1 MLGVL
6 KSRAV
11 LMLIGLVLVALLLWF
26 AGPYFAFA
34 DHKPLESTTGR
45 LIAILVLVV
54 IWAIGLTIKQ
64 MRSNNASKKLAEGVA
79 QGGADGDEVDSK
91 DATAARRGPA
101 ASAARGS
108 GADAAQL
115 RKRFEE
121 AIEALKKSKRKGAG
135 NLYELPWYVIIGP
148 PGSGKTTV
156 LVNSGLEFPLAQK
169 FGKDA
174 LRGVGGTRNCDWWFT
189 DKAILLDTAGRYTT
203 QDSNS
208 RADAAGWIAFLQLLR
223 KFRSR
228 QPINGVIVAMSASDL
243 LTAGEKEREQHVAS
257 IRARLDE
264 IGRTLRIDV
273 PVYFLVT
280 KCDLV
285 AGFSEFF
292 DDLGQEQ
299 RAQVWGATFPIE
311 VTESGHAPEQFD
323 KEFSRLLERLQ
334 QHVLGRMER
343 ERDPRRRVG
352 VLAFPQQ
359 MAAFGPLLNDLLKRV
374 FTTTD
379 FENQILLRGVY
390 FTSGTQEGTP
400 VDRVLGA
407 IARAFGVTSSV
418 MPAASGRGKAFFI
431 ERLLKNVIFRE
442 SGLAGINRRLQ
453 FLKLVFQSAAYVAC
467 AAVLVLGVLGLVT
480 SYRANAA
487 YIENLGTAVKSLDAI
502 KPIAAFANLPPD
514 ALLPRLDSLHS
525 VSDTAN
531 RYNADTPWSMRFGLY
546 RGGSLGESAHDA
558 YTRELNGTLL
568 PVMTAR
574 FAEQVRSSV
583 AAPDRLYEYLKGYLM
598 LGDAGHRDVAHLR
611 LLTDVELRRMYPSD
625 EATRQRIAAHFEQLL
640 SGKDTLS
647 SVSLNRELVDQARNA
662 LRTASLPVLMYS
674 RLKLEHAN
682 DTKRALRLD
691 LAAGPGA
698 DQVLERA
705 SGAKLSDPV
714 PALYTRDVFRE
725 VNTTGKYELM
735 KQFAED
741 AWVFGGNLL
750 DVRNSGAQTY
760 QMLGLYEQDYIKV
773 WDAVLQ
779 DVKIKPAS
787 DGRSLIDLL
796 GILSSPASPLKGFLA
811 AVATNT
817 DLQKPAADPAAASNP
832 LQAAGAALSA
842 KAAQMANVLGAPPP
856 GADEPGTAV
865 SKHFEPIRTLMA
877 GPPGAAPID
886 SVLAS
891 LAQTHKQL
899 QAMGS
904 GLGNV
909 SALDAMAKSGQG
921 DALQSLQQQA
931 KLLPAPVNAMVAQ
944 IGTRSASLAVGQARD
959 ELSRRYDEQVGRQCR
974 ELIDGRYPFAHASTN
989 DLPLADFGR
998 VFGYGGVFES
1008 FFRDNLAALVDVS
1021 HTPWR
1026 WREGAASIGG
1036 SAALLKQFQQA
1047 QRIREVYFKPGSQM
1061 PEARFNLTPDTL
1073 DAAANRFT
1081 LDLDGQPFEYRHGPQ
1096 QSKAMV
1102 WPGGTGVGQTV
1113 VAFEERG
1120 GTGPNFVKQGP
1131 WAWFRAL
1138 DQAQVKHDSD
1148 TRLEITFSA
1157 GGHSMKALLDAS
1169 SIRNPFVRDE
1179 LAGFQCGITP

>member
-1 MLGVL
+1 
-6 KSRAV
+6 
-11 LMLIGLVLVALLLWF
+11 
-26 AGPYFAFA
+26 
-34 DHKPLESTTGR
+34 
-45 LIAILVLVV
+45 
-54 IWAIGLTIKQ
+54 
-64 MRSNNASKKLAEGVA
+64 
-79 QGGADGDEVDSK
+79 
-91 DATAARRGPA
+91 
-101 ASAARGS
+101 
-108 GADAAQL
+108 
-115 RKRFEE
+115 
-121 AIEALKKSKRKGAG
+121 
-135 NLYELPWYVIIGP
+135 
-148 PGSGKTTV
+148 
-156 LVNSGLEFPLAQK
+156 
-169 FGKDA
+169 
-174 LRGVGGTRNCDWWFT
+174 
-189 DKAILLDTAGRYTT
+189 
-203 QDSNS
+203 
-208 RADAAGWIAFLQLLR
+208 
-223 KFRSR
+223 
-228 QPINGVIVAMSASDL
+228 
-243 LTAGEKEREQHVAS
+243 
-257 IRARLDE
+257 
-264 IGRTLRIDV
+264 
-273 PVYFLVT
+273 
-280 KCDLV
+280 
-285 AGFSEFF
+285 
-292 DDLGQEQ
+292 
-299 RAQVWGATFPIE
+299 
-311 VTESGHAPEQFD
+311 
-323 KEFSRLLERLQ
+323 
-334 QHVLGRMER
+334 
-343 ERDPRRRVG
+343 VG

-359 MAAFGPLLNDLLKRV
+359 MAAFGPLINDVLKRV

-418 MPAASGRGKAFFI
+418 MPAAAGRGKAFFI

-453 FLKLVFQSAAYVAC
+453 FLKLGLQTAAYVAC
-467 AAVLVLGVLGLVT
+467 AAILVLGVLGLTT
-480 SYRANAA
+480 SYRANAG
-487 YIENLGTAVKSLDAI
+487 YIENLSAAVKSLDAT
-502 KPIAAFANLPPD
+502 KPLAAFANLPPD
-514 ALLPRLDSLHS
+514 ALLPRLDALRS
-525 VSDTAN
+525 VADTAN
-531 RYNADTPWSMRFGLY
+531 QYNADTPWSMRFGLY
-546 RGGSLGESAHDA
+546 RGGALGESAHDA
-558 YTRELNGTLL
+558 YLRELNGTLL

-574 FAEQVRSSV
+574 FAEQVQSSV

-598 LGDAGHRDVAHLR
+598 LGDASHRDGAHLR
-611 LLTDVELRRMYPSD
+611 LLADVELRRMYPSD
-625 EATRQRIAAHFEQLL
+625 EATRQRVTNHFEQLL

-647 SVSLNRELVDQARNA
+647 SVTLNRELVDQARNA

-682 DTKRALRLD
+682 DTQRALRLD

-705 SGAKLSDPV
+705 SGARLSDPV

-725 VNTTGKYELM
+725 VNTTGKFELM
-735 KQFAED
+735 KQFAAD
-741 AWVFGGNLL
+741 SWVFGGNLL

-779 DVKIKPAS
+779 DVKIKPAGDS
-787 DGRSLIDLL
+787 RSLTDLL
-796 GILSSPASPLKGFLA
+796 GILSSPASPLKGFLK

-817 DLQKPAADPAAASNP
+817 DLQKPADDPAAATNP
-832 LQAAGAALSA
+832 LQAAGAALAA
-842 KAAQMANVLGAPPP
+842 KAAQLTNVLGAPPP

-886 SVLAS
+886 AVLAS

-974 ELIDGRYPFAHASTN
+974 ELIDGRYPFARASTN

-998 VFGYGGVFES
+998 VFGYGGVFEA

-1026 WREGAASIGG
+1026 WREGASSIGG

-1047 QRIREVYFKPGSQM
+1047 QRIREVYFKPGSQL

-1073 DAAANRFT
+1073 DAGANRFS

-1096 QSKAMV
+1096 QSKALV
-1102 WPGGTGVGQTV
+1102 WPGGGGVGQAV
-1113 VAFEERG
+1113 VAFEEQG

-1148 TRLEITFSA
+1148 TRLEITFAA
-1157 GGHSMKALLDAS
+1157 GGHSMRALLDAS